1 MARNQSSR
9 TAGYMA
15 LFRALESTRPAGC
28 RLFAD
33 PFAAHFLNPSLRT
46 AVWLSRFSP
55 LRALVNWY
63 TDRRL
68 PGACTS
74 AIARTKLIDEA
85 LLAALEAG
93 IRQVVIL
100 GAGLDTRA
108 VRKRREGL
116 AFFEIDDKATLD
128 FKEKTYGRHGIKA
141 ALALI
146 PANYAKEDW
155 ITLLIEQGFDPDL
168 RTHVIW
174 EGNSMY
180 LPIAA
185 VNQTLAA
192 IRDRMPD
199 ATLSFDYFASKVA
212 DNRTGDPKITALTDY
227 FAQAGAPWV
236 TGIDDIKAFADQQGM
251 QLVETCLVSNLHR
264 RYWPSRIMNVNFL
277 NYYFVCTL
285 ATK

>member
-1 MARNQSSR
+1 MKAFENVQG
-9 TAGYMA
+9 TAFVVAAY
-15 LFRALESTRPAGC
+15 RAEENNAPSPLYRDDIVEFFLNDATRRA
-28 RLFAD
+28 AD
-33 PFAAHFLNPSLRT
+33 EAFAASPEAKVGVKLRT
-46 AVWLSRFSP
+46 RYMDDQLDERISR
-55 LRALVNWY
+55 
-63 TDRRL
+63 
-68 PGACTS
+68 GC
-74 AIARTKLIDEA
+74 
-85 LLAALEAG
+85 
-93 IRQVVIL
+93 RQVVIL

-180 LPIAA
+180 LPIGA
-185 VNQTLAA
+185 VRQTAAA
-192 IRDRMPD
+192 IRGRIPD
-199 ATLSFDYFASKVA
+199 ATLSFDYFATKIV
-212 DNRTGDPKITALTDY
+212 DNLTGDPKITALTDY

-264 RYWPSRIMNVNFL
+264 RYWPSRIMNVNLL

-285 ATK
+285 ATKLASSHYR